1 MAILVGRD
9 TRLLVQGITG
19 YQGMFHTELMLQAGT
34 RVVAGVTPG
43 KGGTKIH
50 GVPVF
55 EAVEEAVR
63 ETGANASVIFVP
75 ARFARDAVLESVANR
90 LDPVAIIT
98 EGMPVRDAIEVV
110 TYAARQG
117 VRVLG
122 PNGPGVTTP
131 GQCRVGIMPTH
142 LFAPGHVG
150 VVSRSGTLTYEIVA
164 GLTRAGLGQ
173 STAVGLG
180 GDPVVGMS
188 FVEALQLFNADPE
201 THAIVLIGEIG
212 GRAEEDAA
220 AYIAAH
226 IRKPVAAYIAGRTAP
241 EGKRMGHAGAVISGT
256 EGTAAHKIQAL
267 EAAGAAVATLV
278 SGVPALLQERLR
290 ASPATRVTPG

>member
-1 MAILVGRD
+1 VATLVGRD

-19 YQGMFHTELMLQAGT
+19 YQGMFHTGLMRQAGT
-34 RVVAGVTPG
+34 QVVAGVTPG
-43 KGGTKIH
+43 KGGTTIH
-50 GVPVF
+50 DVPVF
-55 EAVEEAVR
+55 ETVDEAVR

-75 ARFARDAVLESVANR
+75 ARFARDAALESIASR
-90 LDPVAIIT
+90 LNPVVIIT

-110 TYAARQG
+110 AYAARQG

-164 GLTRAGLGQ
+164 GLTREGLGQ

-188 FVEALQLFNADPE
+188 FVDVLKLFNADTE
-201 THAIVLIGEIG
+201 TQAIVLIGEIG

-220 AYIAAH
+220 AYIAAN
-226 IRKPVAAYIAGRTAP
+226 IKKPVAAYIAGRTAP

-267 EAAGAAVATLV
+267 EAAGVAVAELA
-278 SGVPALLQERLR
+278 SGVPALLRERLGVRR
-290 ASPATRVTPG
+290 APKPTPG

>member
-1 MAILVGRD
+1 MAILVDRD

-19 YQGMFHTELMLQAGT
+19 YQGMFHTDLMLKAGT

-43 KGGTKIH
+43 KGGTKVH

-55 EAVEEAVR
+55 ETVDEAVGA
-63 ETGANASVIFVP
+63 TGANATAIFVP
-75 ARFARDAVLESVANR
+75 ARFARDAALEAIASR
-90 LDPVAIIT
+90 LNPVVIIT
-98 EGMPVRDAIEVV
+98 EGMPVHDAIEVV
-110 TYAARQG
+110 AYAGRQV

-142 LFAPGHVG
+142 LFTPGHVG
-150 VVSRSGTLTYEIVA
+150 IVSRSGTLTYEIVA
-164 GLTRAGLGQ
+164 GLTHAGFGQ

-188 FVEALQLFNADPE
+188 YVDILQLFNADPD

-212 GRAEEDAA
+212 GAAEEDAA
-220 AYIAAH
+220 RHIAAH
-226 IRKPVAAYIAGRTAP
+226 VKKPVAAYIAGRTAP
-241 EGKRMGHAGAVISGT
+241 AGKRMGHAGAVISGT
-256 EGTAAHKIQAL
+256 AGTAEHKMRTL
-267 EAAGAAVATLV
+267 EAVGVAVATLV
-278 SGVPALLQERLR
+278 SEIPALLRERLKD
-290 ASPATRVTPG
+290 APATRRSSG

>member
-1 MAILVGRD
+1 MGILVGSQ

-19 YQGMFHTELMLQAGT
+19 YQGGFHTRLMLQSGT

-43 KGGTKIH
+43 KGGGSVE

-55 EAVEEAVR
+55 DTVEDAVAD
-63 ETGANASVIFVP
+63 TGANACVLFVP
-75 ARFARDAVLESVANR
+75 ARFARDAAFEAIAAR
-90 LDPVAIIT
+90 LDPVVIIT
-98 EGMPVRDAIEVV
+98 EGVPVHDAIEIVA
-110 TYAARQG
+110 YARRQG

-131 GQCRVGIMPTH
+131 GQCRVGIMPAH
-142 LFAPGHVG
+142 LFTPGPVG
-150 VVSRSGTLTYEIVA
+150 IVSRSGTLTYEIVA

-188 FVEALQLFNADPE
+188 FVEVLELFNADPE
-201 THAIVLIGEIG
+201 TRGVVLIGEIG
-212 GRAEEDAA
+212 GNAEEDAA
-220 AYIAAH
+220 RYIARH
-226 IRKPVAAYIAGRTAP
+226 LTKPAAAYIAGRTAP

-256 EGTAAHKIQAL
+256 EGTAEHKIQAL
-267 EAAGAAVATLV
+267 ESAGAPVAPLV
-278 SGVPALLQERLR
+278 SKVPALLAGRL
-290 ASPATRVTPG
+290 